1 MKVAELQALLN
12 TGKPVVIE
20 LAIDLS
26 AVGGQGEPG
35 MRATLCSLRDHHNGL
50 GSVTISYRGFEDFNQ
65 AFESHD
71 YRDSKGSPTLTAREA
86 GLYKDTE
93 EFYIDIDVATGE
105 IGTTGAPFTV
115 VTDRYSALVDKFQAS
130 GQSSYI
136 TWLEEIASKALN
148 VEPAGDAQ

>member
-20 LAIDLS
+20 LAISMADQD
-26 AVGGQGEPG
+26 GQAEPG
-35 MRATLCSLRDHHNGL
+35 MRATLCSLRDHRNGL
-50 GSVTISYRGFEDFNQ
+50 GSVTISYKGFEDFNL
-65 AFESHD
+65 AFETHD
-71 YRDSKGSPTLTAREA
+71 YKDSNGEHTLSAREA

-105 IGTTGAPFTV
+105 IGTTGVPFTV
-115 VTDRYSALVDKFQAS
+115 VPDRYSALVDKFQAS
-130 GQSSYI
+130 GHSSYI